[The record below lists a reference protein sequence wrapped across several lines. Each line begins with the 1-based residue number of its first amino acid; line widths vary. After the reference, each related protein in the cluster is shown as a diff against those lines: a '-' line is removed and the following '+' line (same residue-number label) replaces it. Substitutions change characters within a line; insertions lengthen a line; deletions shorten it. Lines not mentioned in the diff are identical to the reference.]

1 VSDYRA
7 IVVRPLITEK
17 SMRASAT
24 GKYVFE
30 VQREATKPQI
40 RDAVER
46 LFRVKVADV
55 NVVNLPGRLRR
66 RGKNTFRTSERRKA
80 VVTLR
85 AGETID
91 LEKLM

>member
-1 VSDYRA
+1 VSDFRA
-7 IVVRPLITEK
+7 VVVRPLITEK
-17 SMRASAT
+17 SMRGAES

-30 VQREATKPQI
+30 VRRDATKPQI

-55 NVVNLPGRLRR
+55 NVVNLPGRMRR
-66 RGKNTFRTSERRKA
+66 RGKNTYRTAERRKA